1 MGYVK
6 RKKIKPVG
14 TVKTLEES
22 KLVWVGNVPQSNIT
36 RLMTEKEAKRW
47 SEKTGQSVFTK
58 MKKWELDNL

>member
-6 RKKIKPVG
+6 RKRVKPKG
-14 TVKTLEES
+14 SVKTVEGNV
-22 KLVWVGNVPQSNIT
+22 VWAGKVPQSNIT

-58 MKKWELDNL
+58 MKKWELDQL